1 MRRAIFNVCAGLAA
15 GLMLVGAKPAQAISV
30 EVQGVPAAVTAG
42 DNFSVDIVVTGI
54 VDEII
59 TAWDI
64 DVAFDPAL
72 LNNTSQTWFLAMMGG
87 GDALTGGDFLPGV
100 ADMWLVSLLSDAE
113 LRALQCPGD
122 VCAPTLKI
130 ASVGFT
136 ALADGVPVI
145 DLVNWGLA
153 NDVKCAEN
161 VQCYPPKNVPEPG
174 SLALLGLGLLGLAA
188 RRRRAA

>member
-1 MRRAIFNVCAGLAA
+1 MRREILNVCAGLAA
-15 GLMLVGAKPAQAISV
+15 GLMLLGAKPAQAISV
-30 EVQGVPAAVTAG
+30 EVQGVPAAVTTG

-72 LNNTSQTWFLAMMGG
+72 LSNVGQTWFLAAFGG
-87 GDALTGGDFLPGV
+87 GDTIADGAFLPGL
-100 ADMWLVSLLSDAE
+100 ADMFLVSLLSDADI
-113 LRALQCPGD
+113 RALQCPGD

-145 DLVNWGLA
+145 SLVNWGLA
-153 NDVKCAEN
+153 NDVKCADNE
-161 VQCYPPKNVPEPG
+161 QCYPVPEPG
-174 SLALLGLGLLGLAA
+174 SLALLGLGMLGLGLG
-188 RRRRAA
+188 RRRRSN